1 MKFGFAVPA
10 YGDAV
15 DGGAIPDLVA
25 AGEELGFD
33 SIWWPDHIAV
43 PDYAAAVNL
52 SPPFLEPLAACA
64 WGLGS
69 TSRIRFGTDVLV
81 APYRHPLAVAAM
93 TGTMG
98 RLGGDRLVLG
108 VGIGY
113 LRGEFDVLGLD
124 YDDRARAT
132 ERWIREF
139 RAPPEGFSVVAPP
152 TPVSVWIGG
161 NNPRAHRR
169 AALLGDGWHPLWL
182 APDDYADA
190 RAEILRIRRDAGID
204 TPFTFSFSAGFT
216 RFADVPT
223 SGWPAPPPR
232 APKGSEFRYAPEPWV
247 APDGRPRLMGSPD
260 ELVGDLRLLADA
272 GVDHVTLRFGTTD
285 PAPLARFAH
294 EVMPAFAPEIDG

>member
-1 MKFGFAVPA
+1 RRRRRRGKWALLLHRAAIGGARGPDRDDPLRPLRGPLPPRTRRLGARRPAVPHRSRRRPDAALPDDRIMKFGFAVPA

-124 YDDRARAT
+124 YDDRAAAT
-132 ERWIREF
+132 ERWIRE
-139 RAPPEGFSVVAPP
+139 
-152 TPVSVWIGG
+152 
-161 NNPRAHRR
+161 
-169 AALLGDGWHPLWL
+169 
-182 APDDYADA
+182 
-190 RAEILRIRRDAGID
+190 
-204 TPFTFSFSAGFT
+204 
-216 RFADVPT
+216 
-223 SGWPAPPPR
+223 
-232 APKGSEFRYAPEPWV
+232 
-247 APDGRPRLMGSPD
+247 
-260 ELVGDLRLLADA
+260 
-272 GVDHVTLRFGTTD
+272 
-285 PAPLARFAH
+285 
-294 EVMPAFAPEIDG
+294 

>member
-108 VGIGY
+108 
-113 LRGEFDVLGLD
+113 
-124 YDDRARAT
+124 
-132 ERWIREF
+132 
-139 RAPPEGFSVVAPP
+139 EGFSVVTPP
-152 TPVSVWIGG
+152 TPVPVWVGG

-190 RAEILRIRRDAGID
+190 RAEILRIRREAAID

-294 EVMPAFAPEIDG
+294 EVMPAFAPETDG